1 MVNYTA
7 RELKIVIPQWNRAR
21 RKNRILL
28 LVEGNF
34 DKAFFS
40 SFLKSSRDVFDVL
53 GLDHEKGRSNKED
66 VISFVNKSEHSAIG
80 FVDSD
85 FDYAVDLMQ
94 DDIEKVRPYGAMILD
109 TEKCTDLNMLI
120 ISKMNLEDYLQ
131 KNIPDKSKIVQIVQV
146 SRIIGVIR
154 FFKRHYERK
163 NPGKILHLKFPSI
176 HESLTERPNKCSIN
190 DIRSILE
197 VKSSKN
203 SNNDFF
209 FNKITEKKI
218 ITTLDRFTDNKLD
231 IYSFVNGH
239 DITKLMKSIG
249 GINNINIET
258 ELRKI
263 GEKNENL
270 CKELYSRLIS
280 LS

>member
-66 VISFVNKSEHSAIG
+66 VISFVNKSEQSVIG

-85 FDYAVDLMQ
+85 FDYVVDMIQ
-94 DDIEKVRPYGAMILD
+94 DDIEKVRPYGDQILD

-131 KNIPDKSKIVQIVQV
+131 KNISDKSKIEQIVQV

-154 FFKRHYERK
+154 FYKRHYERK
-163 NPGKILHLKFPSI
+163 NPGEILHLKLSSI
-176 HESLTERPNKCSIN
+176 HEALTERPNKCSIN
-190 DIRSILE
+190 DIRSILSR
-197 VKSSKN
+197 KSSNN
-203 SNNDFF
+203 SNNSFF
-209 FNKITEKKI
+209 FNKITEEKI
-218 ITTLDRFTDNKLD
+218 NKTLVRFTNNKLD

-249 GINNINIET
+249 GIEKRNIET

-263 GEKNENL
+263 GENNENL
-270 CKELYSRLIS
+270 CKEIYSRLIS

>member
-1 MVNYTA
+1 
-7 RELKIVIPQWNRAR
+7 
-21 RKNRILL
+21 
-28 LVEGNF
+28 
-34 DKAFFS
+34 
-40 SFLKSSRDVFDVL
+40 LKSYRNVFDVF
-53 GLDHEKGRSNKED
+53 GLDHEDGSSNKED
-66 VISFVNKSEHSAIG
+66 VISFVNKSEHSVIG

-85 FDYAVDLMQ
+85 FDYAVDMIQ
-94 DDIEKVRPYGAMILD
+94 DDIESVRPYGDMILD
-109 TEKCTDLNMLI
+109 TEMCTDLNMLI

-131 KNIPDKSKIVQIVQV
+131 KNISDKSKITQIVQV

-163 NPGKILHLKFPSI
+163 NPGKILHLKLSSI
-176 HESLTERPNKCSIN
+176 HEALTERPNKCSIN
-190 DIRSILE
+190 DIISILKI
-197 VKSSKN
+197 KSSKN
-203 SNNDFF
+203 TYNSFF
-209 FNKITEKKI
+209 FNKITEEKI

-249 GINNINIET
+249 GIKKINIET

-263 GEKNENL
+263 GEKNKNL
-270 CKELYSRLIS
+270 CKEIYSRLIS